1 MRHAHNGAGKAASG
15 AIMLSAESAWR
26 VLHAEHASMRELV
39 DAMDAARRSGGW
51 RCPGPGVEAL
61 RAPLRRL
68 QTFDDA
74 THRPKGVVLMA
85 TLRGRS
91 TQADA
96 LLEEIQRDQGRC
108 DRLLA
113 RALELLDAVEGG
125 DAAAADALPAV
136 LDEHRATLLHHLERE
151 DTLLHSH
158 TARLLTA
165 AEWSKV
171 VSSIS
176 SVVQSA
182 AGRAGAG
189 GADRVAARP
198 EGRAG
203 GRRGSLSP
211 LARSRARRHDEA

>member
-1 MRHAHNGAGKAASG
+1 
-15 AIMLSAESAWR
+15 MLSSECAWR
-26 VLHAEHASMRELV
+26 VLRAEHVSMRKLSDSV
-39 DAMDAARRSGGW
+39 DAALRGDGW
-51 RCPGPGVEAL
+51 RRPGPGLEAV
-61 RAPLRRL
+61 RAPLQRL

-74 THRPKGVVLMA
+74 THRPKGVVLMS

-91 TQADA
+91 AQADA
-96 LLEEIQRDQGRC
+96 LLDELGHDREHC

-113 RALELLDAVEGG
+113 RALTLLDAIEAG

-176 SVVQSA
+176 AVVESA
-182 AGRAGAG
+182 T
-189 GADRVAARP
+189 AR
-198 EGRAG
+198 ER
-203 GRRGSLSP
+203 RRGLTGRP
-211 LARSRARRHDEA
+211 DRAA